1 MAAASQDITDT
12 LFIDAMRRVP
22 TAVSVITTDGPAGR
36 FGVTVS
42 AVASVS
48 AEPRMLLVCINRRS
62 PVCAAIRE
70 NRIFTV
76 NFLSESQSHV
86 ADCFAGRPAAGA
98 GPAFTFDLAV
108 WTLNEA
114 GLAPHLEDAAAAFHC
129 SIEQAHDAGTHT
141 VFIGRVATAVSGETP
156 PLAYVHRDY
165 AGMTRLRDCLKSR
178 SGGRMGAIFCAPVLT
193 Y

>member
-1 MAAASQDITDT
+1 MTAALQDITDT
-12 LFIDAMRRVP
+12 PFIDAMRRVP

-48 AEPRMLLVCINRRS
+48 AEPRMLLVCVNRRS
-62 PVCAAIRE
+62 PACAAIRE

-86 ADCFAGRPAAGA
+86 ADCFAGRLAPGA
-98 GPAFTFDLAV
+98 GPAFTFDLAA

-114 GLAPHLEDAAAAFHC
+114 GLAPHLEDAAAGLCSSGLCQHDQTESAF
-129 SIEQAHDAGTHT
+129 
-141 VFIGRVATAVSGETP
+141 GRKHQHIMKEW
-156 PLAYVHRDY
+156 
-165 AGMTRLRDCLKSR
+165 
-178 SGGRMGAIFCAPVLT
+178 
-193 Y
+193 